1 MADPGNILIQHCQ
14 VCPDQTPLLSAL
26 CQKCG
31 YIFGFCCNCGS
42 ICEYCVAIEN
52 AGFFNPDA
60 VIKVLVTTKNYLI
73 IITKIPFE
81 KLLKIESPTFLIF
94 SCIYIRM
101 IPNLLIIY

>member
-1 MADPGNILIQHCQ
+1 MAGPGTIIIQYCQ

-52 AGFFNPDA
+52 AGFFNPDE
-60 VIKVLVTTKNYLI
+60 VIKVLVEILNT
-73 IITKIPFE
+73 PE
-81 KLLKIESPTFLIF
+81 KALGK
-94 SCIYIRM
+94 R
-101 IPNLLIIY
+101 